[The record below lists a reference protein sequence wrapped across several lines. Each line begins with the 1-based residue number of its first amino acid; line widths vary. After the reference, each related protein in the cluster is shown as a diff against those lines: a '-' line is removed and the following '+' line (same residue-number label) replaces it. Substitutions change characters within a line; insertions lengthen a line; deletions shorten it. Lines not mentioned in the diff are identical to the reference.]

1 MLGVLLLCMSYR
13 LYSFLTFGFQ
23 SWIPSSAITTLLVKF
38 CLILFQ
44 ICCCFY
50 FLVVLHS
57 MQDLSSLTTDWTC
70 AFSSEITESYWNTRE
85 FTASFIF
92 LSPFYPLHIFST
104 MPFIYLNAS
113 NVVSLRSSP
122 KYWCIWSPE
131 GLFLLQTVWAASGS
145 QHLLFSGLCYS

>member
-1 MLGVLLLCMSYR
+1 MLGVPLLCVSYL
-13 LYSFLTFGFQ
+13 LYSFLTSGFQ
-23 SWIPSSAITTLLVKF
+23 SLIPFSAVTTLLAKF

-50 FLVVLHS
+50 FLAVLHS

-70 AFSSEITESYWNTRE
+70 AFSSEIAESYWNTRDSRLHF
-85 FTASFIF
+85 FTA
-92 LSPFYPLHIFST
+92 FYPLHIFST

-122 KYWCIWSPE
+122 KYWCMCNPE
-131 GLFLLQTVWAASGS
+131 GLFLLQTVQAASGS
-145 QHLLFSGLCYS
+145 QHLFSSGLSYS